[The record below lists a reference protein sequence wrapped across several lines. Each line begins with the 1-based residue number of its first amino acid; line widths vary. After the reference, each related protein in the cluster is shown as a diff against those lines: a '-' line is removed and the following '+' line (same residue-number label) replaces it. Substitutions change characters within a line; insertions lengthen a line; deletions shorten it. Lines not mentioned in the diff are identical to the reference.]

1 MNQEKIVDT
10 VILETLEVEK
20 SGVKGVMS
28 SRTKKTKRKRPM
40 SSSKFVNPI
49 EIDENV
55 RLELKQIELDR
66 IENERI
72 LGLSPHDWLLY
83 LKESW
88 K

>member
-1 MNQEKIVDT
+1 
-10 VILETLEVEK
+10 
-20 SGVKGVMS
+20 
-28 SRTKKTKRKRPM
+28 M

-72 LGLSPHDWLLY
+72 LGLSMDDWFLY
-83 LKESW
+83 AIS
-88 K
+88 

>member
-83 LKESW
+83 QKESW

>member
-55 RLELKQIELDR
+55 RLELKQIELER
-66 IENERI
+66 IELERI
-72 LGLSPHDWLLY
+72 LGLSMDDWFLY
-83 LKESW
+83 AIS
-88 K
+88 

>member
-40 SSSKFVNPI
+40 SSSKFVKPI

-72 LGLSPHDWLLY
+72 LGLSMDDWFLY
-83 LKESW
+83 AIS
-88 K
+88 